1 MDKVGSV
8 LVIGGGI
15 AGIQASMDLA
25 DSGYKVYLAESS
37 MSIGGVMSQ
46 LDKTFPTND
55 CSICILAPKLVAA
68 GRHENITLLIN
79 TNLEKIDGNPGNFTV
94 ELHQKSLLLDQEKC
108 TGCGVCAQE
117 CPVEAIDFFNEG
129 LSNRSAIS
137 VKFPQAV
144 PLVFSIDQEICIGCG
159 FCKAV
164 CKAKAIDYTLEDK
177 YTTLNVGAIILA
189 TGFDEYNPSTFQ
201 QYGYSKYL
209 NVVTSIEFERI
220 LSASGPH
227 SGLILRPSDG
237 IIPKKIA
244 FLQCVGSRDK
254 KHGAE
259 YCSSVCC
266 MYTAKEAVIA
276 KEHMEIIEPTIFS
289 MDVRAVG
296 KDFDK
301 YIERAQNEYGIRYI
315 KSRISDIKEI
325 PKTKDLILHYE
336 DEEGRVTSEIFN
348 LVVLAVGALPNHT
361 IKELAKKL
369 NIELNGYN
377 FCKTKPFSPV
387 ETSREGIYVCGMIS
401 EPKDIP
407 ETVVEASAAAGAVNI
422 LLSDVRNTLI
432 TEKELPKEIDTSG
445 DPPRIG
451 VFICHCGINIGG
463 VVDVPEVV
471 EYASKLPD
479 VIHAERNLYT
489 CSADTQTNI
498 KEQIK
503 EHNLNRVIVASCTP
517 RTHEPLF
524 QATIREAGLNKYLF
538 DLANIR
544 DQCSWVHMH
553 EPEEATEKAKD
564 LVRMA
569 VAKARK
575 LIPLQEQQ
583 VEVIHKGMIIG
594 GGVAGMTA
602 ALNLANQGFEVF
614 LVEKSENLGGFSNNI
629 YQTIE
634 NYSVQEFL
642 QDLINKVNNHKLISV
657 FLNAKINS
665 IGGYVCNFTTRITF
679 GENKQKREFQH
690 GIIIVATGA
699 HEYQPKN
706 GEFLFGKD
714 DRIILQSE
722 LEKILFTDEEKINN
736 LNSIVMIQCV
746 GSRNEENPYCSRMCC
761 SEAIKNAL
769 KIKELNPNIN
779 ITILYRDIRTYGFK
793 EKYYNLA
800 REKGI
805 VFLRFKDDKP
815 PEIKLINNKLD
826 IHVYK
831 PDIGDIKINADL
843 VALSVGIV
851 ADGEANENLAKML
864 KVPINE
870 DNFFLEAHVKL
881 RPSDFAT
888 DGIFL
893 CGTARGTA
901 TITESIAQ
909 AMSAASRATT
919 ILSKDILI
927 TEGVISKVDPALCI
941 GCNRCAEVCNYGAV
955 GVRYEEGLRV
965 SEVNPLLCKG
975 CGDCAAECPAEAITM
990 SHFGRIQ
997 IEPMIIE
1004 AAKATVSNSQP
1015 RIVAFLC
1022 NWCSYAGADLAGV
1035 SRYQYPPNIR
1045 TIRVMCSGGIP
1056 KSFILQAFLEGADGV
1071 FIGGCHLGDCH
1082 YIAGNQDT
1090 LRRTNEIENIIE
1102 SLGINPER
1110 FMRKWVSA
1118 SEGKIFAETITQFT
1132 EKLKELGPIE
1142 NDYKKEKKENKK
1154 LKEKEIMIT
1163 E

>member
-1 MDKVGSV
+1 MEKIGSV
-8 LVIGGGI
+8 LVVGGGI

-25 DSGYKVYLAESS
+25 DSGFKVYLAESS

-79 TNLEKIDGNPGNFTV
+79 TNLEKIEGNPGNFTI
-94 ELHQKSLLLDQEKC
+94 ELKQTSLLLDQEKC

-129 LSNRSAIS
+129 LSNRAAIS

-144 PLVFSIDQEICIGCG
+144 PLVFSIDQDLCIGCG
-159 FCKAV
+159 FCKGV

-177 YTTLNVGAIILA
+177 STTLNVGAIVLA
-189 TGFDEYNPSTFQ
+189 LGFDEYDPSLNQ

-276 KEHMEIIEPTIFS
+276 KEHMDIINPTIFS

-301 YIERAQNEYGIRYI
+301 YIERAQKEYGIRYI
-315 KSRISDIKEI
+315 RSRISDIKEL
-325 PKTKDLILHYE
+325 PETEDLVLHYE
-336 DEEGRVTSEIFN
+336 NEEGKVVSEVYN
-348 LVVLAVGALPNHT
+348 LVVLAVGALPNRST
-361 IKELAKKL
+361 AELAKKL
-369 NIELNGYN
+369 NIELNEYS
-377 FCKTKPFSPV
+377 FCQTKPFSPV

-407 ETVVEASAAAGAVNI
+407 ETVVEASAAAGAVNL
-422 LLSDVRNTLI
+422 LLSDVRNTLT
-432 TEKELPKEIDTSG
+432 TEKELPEEIDISG
-445 DPPRIG
+445 EPPRIG

-479 VIHAERNLYT
+479 VIYAERNLYT

-524 QATIREAGLNKYLF
+524 QGTIREAGLNKYLF

-553 EPEEATEKAKD
+553 EPEQATEKAKD

-569 VAKARK
+569 IARARK
-575 LIPLQEQQ
+575 LVPLQEQQ
-583 VEVIHKGMIIG
+583 IAVIPKGMVIG
-594 GGVAGMTA
+594 GGVSGMTA
-602 ALNLANQGFEVF
+602 ALNLASQGFEVF
-614 LVEKSENLGGFSNNI
+614 LIEKSEKLGGFSNNI

-634 NYSVQEFL
+634 NYDVQEFL
-642 QDLINKVNNHKLISV
+642 KDLINKVSNHKLINV
-657 FLNAKINS
+657 LLKATIDS
-665 IGGYVCNFTTRITF
+665 IGGYVCNFTTKISF
-679 GENKQKREFQH
+679 GEDKQQKEFQH

-706 GEFLFGKD
+706 GEFLFAKD
-714 DRIILQSE
+714 DRILLQSD
-722 LEKILFTDEEKINN
+722 LEKTLFSEEEKIKD
-736 LNSIVMIQCV
+736 LKSIVMIQCV
-746 GSRNEENPYCSRMCC
+746 GSRNDENPYCSRMCC

-769 KIKELNPNIN
+769 KAKEINPNLN
-779 ITILYRDIRTYGFK
+779 IIVLYRDIRTYGFK

-800 REKGI
+800 REKGVI
-805 VFLRFKDDKP
+805 FLRFKDDEP
-815 PEIKLINNKLD
+815 PEIKLENGNLNVYINKLD
-826 IHVYK
+826 I
-831 PDIGDIKINADL
+831 GSIKLNADL
-843 VALSVGIV
+843 VALSAGIV
-851 ADGEANENLAKML
+851 ADGTANENLAKML
-864 KVPINE
+864 KVPTNN
-870 DNFFLEAHVKL
+870 DKFFLEAHVKL
-881 RPSDFAT
+881 RPSDF
-888 DGIFL
+888 
-893 CGTARGTA
+893 
-901 TITESIAQ
+901 
-909 AMSAASRATT
+909 
-919 ILSKDILI
+919 
-927 TEGVISKVDPALCI
+927 VW
-941 GCNRCAEVCNYGAV
+941 Y
-955 GVRYEEGLRV
+955 
-965 SEVNPLLCKG
+965 
-975 CGDCAAECPAEAITM
+975 CP
-990 SHFGRIQ
+990 GN
-997 IEPMIIE
+997 
-1004 AAKATVSNSQP
+1004 SN
-1015 RIVAFLC
+1015 
-1022 NWCSYAGADLAGV
+1022 N
-1035 SRYQYPPNIR
+1035 
-1045 TIRVMCSGGIP
+1045 
-1056 KSFILQAFLEGADGV
+1056 
-1071 FIGGCHLGDCH
+1071 
-1082 YIAGNQDT
+1082 
-1090 LRRTNEIENIIE
+1090 
-1102 SLGINPER
+1102 
-1110 FMRKWVSA
+1110 
-1118 SEGKIFAETITQFT
+1118 
-1132 EKLKELGPIE
+1132 
-1142 NDYKKEKKENKK
+1142 
-1154 LKEKEIMIT
+1154 
-1163 E
+1163 